1 MSENPVLKHD
11 ANLIPIQES
20 YREMAFQGAYTG
32 ANLDYVGFAKPGT
45 ATSAAAWQI
54 SKLTYSGA
62 NLVSITWPENS
73 LGIASTLYEFV
84 WDDRATYT
92 YS

>member
-45 ATSAAAWQI
+45 LTSETGWQI
-54 SKLTYSGA
+54 QKLTYSGA
-62 NLVSITWPENS
+62 NLTSITWPQNS
-73 LGIASTLYEFV
+73 LSNASSLYEFV
-84 WDDRATYT
+84 WDDRLTYT